1 MTDEFCNID
10 SKTKKILEEAYKNI
24 NLSIRGYYRVLK
36 VARTIADTREKR
48 EVSELEVAEAI
59 HYREMIERFWG

>member
-1 MTDEFCNID
+1 MTDELCNID
-10 SKTKKILEEAYKNI
+10 SKKKKILEEAYKNI

-48 EVSELEVAEAI
+48 EVTELEVAEAI

>member
-48 EVSELEVAEAI
+48 EVTELEVAEAI